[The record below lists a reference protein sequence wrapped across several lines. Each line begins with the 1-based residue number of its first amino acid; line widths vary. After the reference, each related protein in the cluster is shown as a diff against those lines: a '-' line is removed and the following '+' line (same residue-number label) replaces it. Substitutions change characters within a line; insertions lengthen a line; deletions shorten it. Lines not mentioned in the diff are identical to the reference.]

1 MGKIVPMEHT
11 FRMKVEQ
18 RLRNKEFA
26 TKETLLQELYNI
38 RSEFRCK
45 LQVNNYQAE
54 LIKGDER
61 VIVYILNNGKSK
73 YTTQLA

>member
-1 MGKIVPMEHT
+1 MGKVVPMEHT

-18 RLRNKEFA
+18 RLRNKEFT

-38 RSEFRCK
+38 RSELNCK
-45 LQVNNYQAE
+45 LQVNEHQAK
-54 LIKGDER
+54 LVKGDEQ
-61 VIVYILNNGKSK
+61 VIVYILTNGKSK